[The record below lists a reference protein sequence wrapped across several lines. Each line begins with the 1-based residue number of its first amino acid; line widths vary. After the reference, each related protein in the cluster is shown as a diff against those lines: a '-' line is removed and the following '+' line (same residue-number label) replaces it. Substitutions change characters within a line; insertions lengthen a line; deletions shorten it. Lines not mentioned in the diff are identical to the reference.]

1 MMTQTTIGFIGL
13 GVMGEPMCRNLAR
26 KSGAQILALDLRR
39 EPLDRLEAAGVVPAT
54 SVGELMRRAGVVML
68 SLPSGS
74 EVEAICA
81 GIEGLLAQAHAGQT
95 VIDLGTSPVKLMRS
109 LAQEFGRRGVDFAD
123 APVARTRAA
132 AEAGTLSV
140 MVGASERTFRRIEP
154 LLASFASEIT
164 RCGEVGA
171 GQLTKILN
179 NMVLFET
186 GVALAEALKVARR
199 GGLDPALLFATL
211 AKGSADSFALRNH
224 GVKAMLPGIFP
235 ERAFSVQ
242 YALKDIA
249 YALECAA
256 ELDLKLPGAEL
267 ARARLEQA
275 IAQGFGEQYWPVI
288 AKVIGNE
295 TEGAS
300 SPGRAERGTR
310 DP

>member
-1 MMTQTTIGFIGL
+1 MTNQLTIGFIGL

-26 KSGAQILALDLRR
+26 KSGTPVVAFDLRP
-39 EPLDRLEAAGVVPAT
+39 EPLARLKADGVAPVT
-54 SVGELMRRAGVVML
+54 SVREIMEQASVVML

-81 GIEGLLAQAHAGQT
+81 GENGLLALARAGQT
-95 VIDLGTSPVKLMRS
+95 VIDLGTSPVKLMRE
-109 LAQEFGRRGVDFAD
+109 LAEQFGKRGVDFAD

-140 MVGASERTFRRIEP
+140 MVGATEKTFRRIAP
-154 LLASFASEIT
+154 LLKTFATEIT
-164 RCGEVGA
+164 HCGNIGA

-186 GVALAEALKVARR
+186 GVALAEALALARR
-199 GGLDPALLFATL
+199 GGLDPALLLGTL

-224 GVKAMLPGIFP
+224 GMKAMLPGVFP
-235 ERAFSVQ
+235 ERAFSAR
-242 YALKDIA
+242 YALKDLS

-256 ELDLKLPGAEL
+256 EAGLELSGAEL

-288 AKVIGNE
+288 ARVI
-295 TEGAS
+295 A
-300 SPGRAERGTR
+300 
-310 DP
+310 DL